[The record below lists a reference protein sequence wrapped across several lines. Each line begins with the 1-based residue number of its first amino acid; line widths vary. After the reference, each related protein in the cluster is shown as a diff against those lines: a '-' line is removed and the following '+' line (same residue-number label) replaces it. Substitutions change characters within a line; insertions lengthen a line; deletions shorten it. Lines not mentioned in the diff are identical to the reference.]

1 MSYTKSPEEHRLA
14 KLSEIDYS
22 LEIPTPLPRGITEFY
37 AWADDLIAL
46 AGVPNNDSV
55 KFALAV
61 SITHLGPTES
71 NKSKKHFIDVL
82 QKGAATQIAFAIM
95 DELKSKQQAAKDEAA
110 KAALE
115 ATKETVASNVVA

>member
-1 MSYTKSPEEHRLA
+1 MSNEHNIDN
-14 KLSEIDYS
+14 EIA
-22 LEIPTPLPRGITEFY
+22 LPKGITEFH
-37 AWADDLIAL
+37 AWADDLITL

-71 NKSKKHFIDVL
+71 HKSKKHFISVL

-95 DELKSKQQAAKDEAA
+95 DELKAKQ

-115 ATKETVASNVVA
+115 AEQAIALEAIREKVASDAETK

>member
-1 MSYTKSPEEHRLA
+1 MSNELP
-14 KLSEIDYS
+14 DYVYMDS
-22 LEIPTPLPRGITEFY
+22 PLPRGMAEFHT
-37 AWADDLIAL
+37 WADDLIAL

-71 NKSKKHFIDVL
+71 HKTKKHFIDVL

-115 ATKETVASNVVA
+115 ATKETVASDVESK